1 MQRASQINS
10 LKLQQIGK
18 VPTVVAPSGDP
29 LEICQREGSG
39 RGSGLVCFCVQ
50 FTCNVAA
57 VLLAEAALVSYDG
70 QATVEAEPGI
80 RTERARNSEQQTCD
94 TKSSYA

>member
-29 LEICQREGSG
+29 LEICQSRTRVVERVEEGGAGWSA
-39 RGSGLVCFCVQ
+39 S
-50 FTCNVAA
+50 
-57 VLLAEAALVSYDG
+57 VSSSP
-70 QATVEAEPGI
+70 ATLQ
-80 RTERARNSEQQTCD
+80 RFFLRRLHS
-94 TKSSYA
+94 